1 MSMEYIRKQYHT
13 LSERIQEP
21 RRFMQV
27 VAGPRQV
34 GKSTLVAQV
43 LQDMTIPY
51 SIAVADAVDPN
62 DSDWIRRVWEAA
74 RTTMRINSETEYLLV
89 IDEIQKIDNWSE
101 MVKREWDEDT
111 RGQVNLKVVLLG
123 SSRLLLKR
131 GLTESLA
138 GRFELIRLGHWS
150 YQEMH
155 DAFGMGLEEYIYY
168 GGYPGAADL
177 IGDEKRWRKYIKDSL
192 VAPAIEKDVLMTSNI
207 YKPALM
213 KQLFELGCGY
223 SAEMLSLTKLMGQLQ
238 DAGNVTTLASYLEIL
253 DQCALLT
260 GLQKYAHDDARKRS
274 SIPKYQ
280 VYNNALLTAYKGR
293 SFPLDRT
300 DTMLWGRWVES
311 AVGAHLLGMAEEVDY
326 QVYYWRE
333 SARSKAERDL
343 EVDFIVVSSG
353 EVTAIEVKSGRR
365 GMNSGL
371 PTFEE
376 AFHPKRSIV
385 VGTGGVSL
393 EDFLSCDIE
402 TLLS

>member
-1 MSMEYIRKQYHT
+1 MNYIRKQYHT
-13 LSERIQEP
+13 LKARIQEP

-27 VAGPRQV
+27 LAGPRQV
-34 GKSTLVAQV
+34 GKSTLVGQV
-43 LQDMTIPY
+43 LQKVPIPY
-51 SIAVADAVDPN
+51 SVEVADAIDPK
-62 DSDWIRRVWEAA
+62 DHDWIRRVWEGA
-74 RTTMRINSETEYLLV
+74 RTTMTLRGEAERLLV

-101 MVKREWDEDT
+101 VVKREWDEDT
-111 RGQVNLKVVLLG
+111 RKHLNLKVVLLG

-155 DAFGMGLEEYIYY
+155 DAFGVTLDEYIYF
-168 GGYPGAADL
+168 GGYPGAAHM

-192 VAPAIEKDVLMTSNI
+192 VAPVIEKDVLMTSNI

-223 SAEMLSLTKLMGQLQ
+223 SAEILSLTKLMGQLQ

-260 GLQKYAHDDARKRS
+260 GLQKYANDDARKRG

-293 SFPLDRT
+293 SFLTDRT
-300 DTMLWGRWVES
+300 DTTLWGRWVES
-311 AVGAHLLGMAEEVDY
+311 TIGVHLLGMAEEADY

-333 SARSKAERDL
+333 PARNKADKDK
-343 EVDFIVVSSG
+343 EVDFIIVNDG

-371 PTFEE
+371 PVFVE
-376 AFHPKRSIV
+376 AFHPGKSFV
-385 VGTGGVSL
+385 VGSGGVSL
-393 EDFLSCDIE
+393 EDFLRCDIE
-402 TLLS
+402 ALLG

>member
-1 MSMEYIRKQYHT
+1 MEYIRKQYHT

-43 LQDMTIPY
+43 LQDMTTPY

-74 RTTMRINSETEYLLV
+74 RTTMRLRGEEQHLLV
-89 IDEIQKIDNWSE
+89 VDEIQKIDHWSE

-111 RGQVNLKVVLLG
+111 RKQVNLKVVLLG

-155 DAFGMGLEEYIYY
+155 DAFGMGLEEYIYF
-168 GGYPGAADL
+168 GGYPGAAGL

-293 SFPLDRT
+293 SCLADRT
-300 DTMLWGRWVES
+300 DPMLWGRWVES

-402 TLLS
+402 MLLS

>member
-1 MSMEYIRKQYHT
+1 
-13 LSERIQEP
+13 
-21 RRFMQV
+21 MQV
-27 VAGPRQV
+27 LAGPRQV
-34 GKSTLVAQV
+34 GKSTLVGQV
-43 LQDMTIPY
+43 LQDISIPY
-51 SIAVADAVDPN
+51 SLEVADAVEPK
-62 DSDWIRRVWEAA
+62 DSDWIRRVWEGA
-74 RTTMRINSETEYLLV
+74 RTTMMLRGESERLLV

-111 RGQVNLKVVLLG
+111 RKHVNLKVVLLG

-155 DAFGMGLEEYIYY
+155 DAFGVTLDEYIYF
-168 GGYPGAADL
+168 GGYPGAAHM

-192 VAPAIEKDVLMTSNI
+192 VTSAIEKDVLMTSNI

-223 SAEMLSLTKLMGQLQ
+223 SAEILSLTKMMGQLQ

-260 GLQKYAHDDARKRS
+260 GLQKYANDDARKRG

-293 SFPLDRT
+293 SFQTDRT
-300 DTMLWGRWVES
+300 DTMSWGCWVES
-311 AVGAHLLGMAEEVDY
+311 AVGAHLLSMAEEADY

-333 SARSKAERDL
+333 SAKSKGEKDM
-343 EVDFIVVSSG
+343 EVDFIIVNDG

-371 PTFEE
+371 PSFRE
-376 AFHPKRSIV
+376 AFHPKKSFV
-385 VGTGGVSL
+385 VGSGGVSL
-393 EDFLSCDIE
+393 EDFLRCDIE
-402 TLLS
+402 LLLR

>member
-1 MSMEYIRKQYHT
+1 MNYIRKQYHT
-13 LSERIQEP
+13 LKARIQEP

-27 VAGPRQV
+27 LAGPRQV
-34 GKSTLVAQV
+34 GKSTLVGQV
-43 LQDMTIPY
+43 LQKVPIPY
-51 SIAVADAVDPN
+51 SVEVADAIDPK
-62 DSDWIRRVWEAA
+62 DRDWIRRVWEGA
-74 RTTMRINSETEYLLV
+74 RTTMTLRGEAERLLV

-101 MVKREWDEDT
+101 VVKREWDEDT
-111 RGQVNLKVVLLG
+111 RKHLNLKVVLLG

-155 DAFGMGLEEYIYY
+155 DAFGVTLDEYIYF
-168 GGYPGAADL
+168 GGYPGAAHM

-192 VAPAIEKDVLMTSNI
+192 VAPVIEKDVLMTSNI

-223 SAEMLSLTKLMGQLQ
+223 SAEILSLTKLMGQLQ

-260 GLQKYAHDDARKRS
+260 GLQKYANDDARKRG

-293 SFPLDRT
+293 SFLTDRT
-300 DTMLWGRWVES
+300 DTTLWGRWVES
-311 AVGAHLLGMAEEVDY
+311 TIGVHLLGMAEEADY

-333 SARSKAERDL
+333 SARNKADKDK
-343 EVDFIVVSSG
+343 EVDFIIVNDG

-371 PTFEE
+371 PVFVE
-376 AFHPKRSIV
+376 AFHPGKSFV
-385 VGTGGVSL
+385 VGSGGVSL
-393 EDFLSCDIE
+393 EDFLRCDIE
-402 TLLS
+402 ALLG